1 MLQVFEAY
9 RAGELRLNLNNTDP
23 YSVAGVEALTIPE
36 RVKFFFKESSLNID
50 QLMSKI
56 SFNIHQIDVDK
67 LSKNVRTV
75 NFLKNTAAPLTVPAY
90 YNPSVCSWKTYQDSV
105 LQSVLLAIHLNKEA
119 DDFYNWLKN
128 IAKTG
133 KVARLYQFS
142 VSDFDQLVSD
152 CDEFISSLKPSDSKR
167 KPLGELYDNFG
178 LMGEHIARF
187 NLNVK
192 PLKARDVEILDKTF
206 NNIYDIGNLLYR
218 KIEANDIVIS
228 KDDLD
233 LVKDRIQM
241 VVKALNVTGAMV
253 GLLNE
258 LTAVYRSQIDEVS
271 NLKQ

>member
-1 MLQVFEAY
+1 M
-9 RAGELRLNLNNTDP
+9 
-23 YSVAGVEALTIPE
+23 
-36 RVKFFFKESSLNID
+36 
-50 QLMSKI
+50 
-56 SFNIHQIDVDK
+56 
-67 LSKNVRTV
+67 
-75 NFLKNTAAPLTVPAY
+75 
-90 YNPSVCSWKTYQDSV
+90 
-105 LQSVLLAIHLNKEA
+105 
-119 DDFYNWLKN
+119 
-128 IAKTG
+128 
-133 KVARLYQFS
+133 
-142 VSDFDQLVSD
+142 
-152 CDEFISSLKPSDSKR
+152 KPSDSKR

-253 GLLNE
+253 CLLNE
-258 LTAVYRSQIDEVS
+258 LTALYRSQIDYVS
-271 NLKQ
+271 NL